1 MTFISFDFFV
11 FLILIVGLY
20 YLFPIK
26 ARWVVLLCG
35 SLGFYAT
42 LCSFSVWRISVLIIT
57 ALVCWGLGLLQKDH
71 KNKLIC
77 AVSVV
82 VSMLPLLVIE
92 NAPFVFKSMGITKPG
107 WWIMPLGISFYTLVL
122 VAYSVDL
129 YRGVTEVETN
139 FLHFLLFVSF
149 FPQIIQGPIVRHKD
163 YALQLKTGHRFDER
177 QFVKGAMLFL
187 WGVILKLCIADKANI
202 VVDQIYE
209 NYPTYK
215 GAYILT
221 ATFMFSFQ
229 LYTDFLGYTCMA
241 RGIAALFGIELM
253 DNFERPFLST
263 STKELWRRWHISLSS
278 WLRDYVYFPLGGSRK
293 GKIRKYI
300 NLIIVFIVSGFW
312 HGVTFNF
319 IIWGLLQAV
328 FQIIGEWMA
337 PVINKIQ
344 ATVIGA
350 KYKLLGK
357 AIRIF
362 VTFNLFMFSL
372 IFFRV
377 AKLRDALS
385 MIKSVFVVRNGWIF
399 ASEEIFKLGLV
410 WKEWMLL
417 WGCIALLFVVE
428 LYQEMGTKIRDKIL
442 ELNIIARWI
451 IYIAA
456 IVFVIVFGTYG
467 YGYDAQ
473 SFLYGGF

>member
-1 MTFISFDFFV
+1 
-11 FLILIVGLY
+11 
-20 YLFPIK
+20 
-26 ARWVVLLCG
+26 
-35 SLGFYAT
+35 
-42 LCSFSVWRISVLIIT
+42 
-57 ALVCWGLGLLQKDH
+57 
-71 KNKLIC
+71 
-77 AVSVV
+77 
-82 VSMLPLLVIE
+82 
-92 NAPFVFKSMGITKPG
+92 
-107 WWIMPLGISFYTLVL
+107 
-122 VAYSVDL
+122 
-129 YRGVTEVETN
+129 
-139 FLHFLLFVSF
+139 
-149 FPQIIQGPIVRHKD
+149 
-163 YALQLKTGHRFDER
+163 
-177 QFVKGAMLFL
+177 
-187 WGVILKLCIADKANI
+187 
-202 VVDQIYE
+202 
-209 NYPTYK
+209 
-215 GAYILT
+215 
-221 ATFMFSFQ
+221 
-229 LYTDFLGYTCMA
+229 MA

-278 WLRDYVYFPLGGSRK
+278 WLRDYIYFPLGGSRK

-328 FQIIGEWMA
+328 FQIVGEWMA

-350 KYKLLGK
+350 KHELLGK

-362 VTFNLFMFSL
+362 VTFNLFMISV

-385 MIKSVFVVRNGWIF
+385 MIKSIFVVRNGWIF
-399 ASEEIFKLGLV
+399 ASEEIFKLGLD